1 MRLKTILGLL
11 VLTACVCLLFFFLM
25 TPDRRL
31 ETWQRRD
38 DCTLCGPTKAS
49 VKAKQAQA
57 ASLTQVAKTERPK
70 AALANAVTG
79 DVLAG
84 FDAWSQR
91 YLQATAGERADMI
104 QEGQRLAHARRPIF
118 KQLIQSDPRR
128 ALMEAVPMVVRQSLP
143 AEIVSELE
151 ERVADR
157 GELRVYV
164 AGPESKV
171 NGDKA
176 FLRYVETRTG
186 RTYETYVYG
195 RREFDYR
202 SKPEVHVIGVAMEGE
217 LALSESPLR
226 RLEPGEIPPAGKK
239 QVEVCPVSGKNTA
252 RAMPPPTPVAETVTA
267 VETGDEVIFL
277 CDGAHIRAY
286 ENGLIM
292 GEAGTGG
299 AQSFTGA
306 MPSASV
312 PSVGVVKVLY
322 VPAIFADQSQ
332 TPATEAVMMDGLRQ
346 AADFYQTQSYGRLT
360 LVATVTPPVK
370 LPRNQAWYNGKD
382 TTSGFIKEV
391 DGLGAEMAHAKEAAR
406 AAGYDWQ
413 DYHCFCVR
421 ATGGA
426 RSPTS
431 YGSIGIGQVWMRS
444 DNASTI
450 AHEVGHA
457 FGLLHANFW
466 LTNGASVAGP
476 GGNEEYGDIYDNM
489 GSTSPPAGHYNTQA
503 KNQIRWMPPEFAP
516 PITASGLYRIHAF
529 DQPRLESGKLYAL
542 QVRKDAERTF
552 WGEYR
557 TLFPANTWVSNGLL
571 LGWKWSQNNGD
582 NIQLLDTTP
591 GSNNGKSDAP
601 IAVGSTFSDI
611 ESGIHVTTVAVNPTT
626 SPPSLDVQV
635 NLGSFPGNNVPTLT
649 LSPSAPVVPTNT
661 NVTFTATA
669 ADLDGDTLAYS
680 WRWHDGVISPNA
692 PTATRSFSSNGIYNV
707 SCVVSDMKGGI
718 AIRNAVITVGNGG
731 SRFTISGRVT
741 KNGVGMVGVNVTTS
755 GTNGT
760 LTDSDGYYVIAN
772 LAAGSYSA
780 TPAGHGYV
788 FNEEFNNSI
797 TVGPSFTGANFTVE
811 ELPVVTLTA
820 PTAVAV
826 EGGAS
831 GVFRLT
837 RTGSTAL
844 PLAVNTLVVR
854 GTAAKTT
861 DYTFAPDYTAIS
873 NTPYFALTIP
883 ADSST
888 LDVVVAPV
896 NDASSEGDEEVQ
908 LILGLDAAYVNGA
921 QSSAA
926 ITIQDNDT
934 ALPRVS
940 LTASTAQTV
949 EGSGQPI
956 TCTLRRSG
964 STGADL
970 IVAYT
975 IATTSTA
982 GNGVD
987 YSTLSGTAT
996 IPQNFASTTFS
1007 ITPLDDSLAEATE
1020 TVRLSIASGA
1030 LFIADAAANAI
1041 STRIVD
1047 DDSQVVT
1054 LTTTDATATEVDRTA
1069 PGAVPDP
1076 GTFLLTRSGDTSA
1089 ALTVYYSVAG
1099 SALHGVDYE
1108 ALPGSVTFPAGET
1121 QRTVTIMPRIEGYGE
1136 GNELVILSIADGN
1149 EAYRSGTSA
1158 SGTVT
1163 ISDQSTDKP
1172 LLEVTAIGGIAAE
1185 PSTNGQF
1192 RITAKGGSGS
1202 LTVNYTISGTAT
1214 PGIDFT
1220 VLSGTATLAL
1230 NGGTVT
1236 TNISV
1241 PVIND
1246 SDVED
1251 METVT
1256 LTLNDIPSSNYS
1268 LWDVSKSA
1276 TLFIRD
1282 DEQPTVFV
1290 DPQIGTGSTHS
1301 ISESTTTTTLKYY
1314 ISRTGSTAA
1323 ALTVNYTMTG
1333 TATSGVDFT
1342 STNLTGT
1349 ATIPIGAPGVDIS
1362 FNTIS
1367 DTTFEGTETAT
1378 LSLSSGSYSRGPNAT
1393 IYITDDDAGAQTVNF
1408 ASTGG
1413 SGSES
1418 NTTVSIPVSLSSPA
1432 VGTET
1437 VDYLLETGPRT
1448 ATMMAGTWV
1457 RVIRTGNSYSA
1468 WQSLDGVT
1476 FTQRGT
1482 TQTITGVPTTGY
1494 LAGIYVTSGSSG
1506 VLANIQMDS
1515 LSVTGLEVGGSA
1527 GAFASSA
1534 IGTQN
1539 PAGGQ
1544 TESSGYYNIIA
1555 GGPDISQTST
1565 SDNGRIIYVP
1575 ITSSAN
1581 CTVTARVLG
1590 MTGNSTAIKA
1600 GVTIR
1605 ESTAN
1610 NVRHMTCLAET
1621 SVGSHRAVYRLTSGG
1636 NAASNQAQPT
1646 YTKPRWLRLQRS
1658 GNDFTSSISADGVA
1672 WTVVGPAQTLPLS
1685 TLCVVGLAAS
1695 ARSDGLLT
1703 QATFDN
1709 VTLSTGGALTG
1720 RTIGYVNEPGS
1731 VTESGG
1737 TWTIT
1742 ASGSGI
1748 LHTTSSTED
1757 EGHMAG
1763 ASVSGDFTLTARL
1776 NNISGGASNAQAGL
1790 MVRETSNYRAR
1801 ALWYGMV
1808 AGASA
1813 SAPEYRARLSAVSSG
1828 EGLSVDYAL
1837 TPGTLTFAAGEQTKN
1852 ITLNVTNDLLP
1863 EPVEFVTVMLRYPY
1877 RSLLGAP
1884 STYTYAILDDDVPTA
1899 LLPSVGFTGAASS
1912 GLETASPAQIAV
1924 TLSDPASTAV
1934 TIDYATNSSGT
1945 ATGGGTDFTDIS
1957 GTITFA
1963 PGETLKLIS
1972 LPVIDDSLVEAAETV
1987 QLVLTAPTNAALS
2000 TTSTHTFTIT
2010 DDDTPVVTL
2019 TATDAVANEAGDTGT
2034 FTFSRN
2040 GVTTSA
2046 LTVNF
2051 TRSGT
2056 ATSGSDYTAI
2066 ITPGTITFDIGEATK
2081 TVTVAPLQNTAN
2093 EANETVILTLTAG
2106 SGYTFGSPSTA
2117 TVTIEDDDVNT
2128 ITLTAT
2134 DSIASEAPGNP
2145 GEFTLERTGPIT
2157 SSVNVNISVSGTA
2170 TNGTDYTSIATTR
2183 TFGVGISSITIPV
2196 TVTQDST
2203 TEGIEEVVISIS
2215 AAASYIVGTPSVANV
2230 TIIDDDLP
2238 PSVFIS
2244 SPASKSTIINAGN
2257 GLQLQST
2264 ATDDGLPSPLGYTWS
2279 QLFGPGIITFAS
2291 PTASGSAAS
2300 FSTPGIYGL
2309 RITVNDGQFTA
2320 SDDLIVQAG
2329 GFGYANWVGID
2340 QGPPGVRGI
2349 SGEAAGGNYTLIGA
2363 GTGYTGTNDS
2373 GHMMFRQIL
2382 GGTGDATVTARLVS
2396 VSGPANRLAGITLRD
2411 TSWKGAK
2418 RSNLVLT
2425 AGGSLQFRNRTTAN
2439 VADTATTATGITFP
2453 CWMKLERVSGSVTA
2467 SYASD
2472 VAGTPGTW
2480 TQIGAPT
2487 AITMGSNVVGMV
2499 VSAGGG
2505 NATATAQFDNVSV
2518 TPTVSGSALHSE
2530 DLGNYTLAGN
2540 SSVNAAVTTVNAIGG
2555 HDGSGSHFRYQQ
2567 VWGDCIIT
2575 ARLTSHAGA
2584 IRGAQSGVAVRD
2596 TTDNGPFG
2604 FYGNTTIDGFQA
2616 HWRSSSGANP
2626 STLQTGGSISN
2637 WIRLIRKGN
2646 SVAAYRATNV
2656 SGVPGA
2662 WAQVTGNLPA
2672 PMTGPLL
2679 VGLLVDSNDSALTAT
2694 GTFEGL
2700 SIEALNIA
2708 PVVDTGTIASLPPFN
2723 LNATVTDDGRPT
2735 PPGATSVS
2743 WSFLS
2748 GPGGVS
2754 FANPAVEDT
2763 LATLSMNGTHTLRL
2777 TADDGDS
2784 VVFGDLTFAGYLNPF
2799 AQWLDQN
2806 NVGNEN
2812 NLLVEAEADADNDG
2826 LANLLEYA
2834 IGTNGTISSANPQ
2847 ITTLAPVSAD
2857 TYLRISIP
2865 KNLAATDVTFTVEA
2879 TSDLAN
2885 PLSWSSA
2892 GLVIEVNNSTTLQV
2906 RDNVPAG
2913 PGVQRFM
2920 RVKVTR

>member
-1 MRLKTILGLL
+1 MRLKTLLGLF
-11 VLTACVCLLFFFLM
+11 VFIACACLLSLFLIR
-25 TPDRRL
+25 PDQRL
-31 ETWQRRD
+31 LDAWSRRD
-38 DCTLCGPTKAS
+38 DCTLCGPTKTNIKSAIPI
-49 VKAKQAQA
+49 AGQARKSA
-57 ASLTQVAKTERPK
+57 PATEPM
-70 AALANAVTG
+70 G
-79 DVLAG
+79 Q
-84 FDAWSQR
+84 FQEWSQSF
-91 YLQATAGERADMI
+91 LQAKEAEKAGLIE
-104 QEGQRLAHARRPIF
+104 EGVKLAKARRPIF
-118 KQLIQSDPRR
+118 KQLIQGDPRR

-164 AGPESKV
+164 AGPESRE

-322 VPAIFADQSQ
+322 VPAVFADQSQ

-370 LPRNQAWYNGKD
+370 LPRNQAWYSGKD

-391 DGLGAEMAHAKEAAR
+391 DGLNAEMTHAKEAAR

-421 ATGGA
+421 STGGA

-431 YGSIGIGQVWMRS
+431 FGSLGIGQVWMRS

-557 TLFPANTWVSNGLL
+557 TLFPSNSWVSNGLL
-571 LGWKWSQNNGD
+571 LGWKWSQNSGD

-591 GSNNGKSDAP
+591 GSINGKNDAP

-611 ESGIHVTTVAVNPTT
+611 ESGIHVTTVAVNPST

-635 NLGSFPGNNVPTLT
+635 NLGSFPGNNAPTLA
-649 LSPSAPVVPTNT
+649 LSPSAPVVPAST

-669 ADLDGDTLAYS
+669 ADLDGDTLSYS
-680 WRWHDGVISPNA
+680 WRWHDGVTSPNS
-692 PTATRSFSSNGIYNV
+692 PTVTRSFTTGIYNV

-755 GTNGT
+755 GANGT

-772 LAAGSYSA
+772 LAAGSYTA

-797 TVGPSFTGANFTVE
+797 TVGPSFSGANFTVE
-811 ELPVVTLTA
+811 ELPVVSLTA
-820 PTAVAV
+820 PTAVAT

-854 GTAAKTT
+854 GTAIKAT
-861 DYTFAPDYTAIS
+861 DYNFSPDYTAIS

-888 LDVVVAPV
+888 LDVIVAPV
-896 NDASSEGDEEVQ
+896 NDAGSEGDEEVQ

-921 QSSAA
+921 QASAA

-940 LTASTAQTV
+940 LTASVAQTV

-956 TCTLRRSG
+956 ICTLRRSG
-964 STGADL
+964 STGTDL
-970 IVAYT
+970 IVPYT

-996 IPQNFASTTFS
+996 IPQNSASTTFS
-1007 ITPLDDSLAEATE
+1007 ITPLNDSLPEATE
-1020 TVRLSIASGA
+1020 TVRLSIATGA
-1030 LFIADAAANAI
+1030 VFIADAAANNIAA
-1041 STRIVD
+1041 RIVD

-1054 LTTTDATATEVDRTA
+1054 LTTPDAAATEVDRTA

-1202 LTVNYTISGTAT
+1202 LTVNYTVSGTAT
-1214 PGIDFT
+1214 PDTDFT
-1220 VLSGTATLAL
+1220 PLAGTATLAL

-1241 PVIND
+1241 PVLND

-1256 LTLNDIPSSNYS
+1256 LTLDDILGSNYS

-1290 DPQIGTGSTHS
+1290 DPQIGTGNTHS
-1301 ISESTTTTTLKYY
+1301 ISESTTGTTLKFY

-1349 ATIPIGAPGVDIS
+1349 ATIPAGAPGVDIS

-1418 NTTVSIPVSLSSPA
+1418 TTTVNIPVSLSSPA

-1457 RVIRTGNSYSA
+1457 RVIRTGNNFSA

-1482 TQTITGVPTTGY
+1482 TQTISGMATTGY

-1515 LSVTGLEVGGSA
+1515 LSITGLEVGGSA
-1527 GAFASSA
+1527 GTFASSA

-1539 PAGGQ
+1539 PPGGQ

-1565 SDNGRIIYVP
+1565 TDNGRMIYVP

-1605 ESTAN
+1605 ESTFS

-1636 NAASNQAQPT
+1636 NAANNVAQPV
-1646 YTKPRWLRLQRS
+1646 YTKPGWLRLQRS

-1742 ASGSGI
+1742 ASGAGI
-1748 LHTTSSTED
+1748 LHSTNSTED

-1763 ASVSGDFTLTARL
+1763 ANVSGDFTLTAR
-1776 NNISGGASNAQAGL
+1776 IASITGGAGNAQAGL

-1808 AGASA
+1808 AGAGL

-1863 EPVEFVTVMLRYPY
+1863 EPVEFVTLMLRYPY

-1884 STYTYAILDDDVPTA
+1884 STYTYAILDDDASTT

-1934 TIDYATNSSGT
+1934 TIDYATNASGT
-1945 ATGGGTDFTDIS
+1945 AIGGGTDFTDIS
-1957 GTITFA
+1957 GTLTFA

-1972 LPVIDDSLVEAAETV
+1972 LPVIDDSLVETSETV

-2019 TATDAVANEAGDTGT
+2019 TATDAIANEAGDTGT

-2056 ATSGSDYTAI
+2056 ATTGAGNSTDDFTNI
-2066 ITPGTITFDIGEATK
+2066 ITPGTVTFGIGEATK

-2093 EANETVILTLTAG
+2093 EANETVILTLNTG
-2106 SGYTFGSPSTA
+2106 SGYTVGSPSAA

-2134 DSIASEAPGNP
+2134 DSIASEQAGNP
-2145 GEFTLERTGPIT
+2145 GEFTLTRTGPIT
-2157 SSVNVNISVSGTA
+2157 SSVNVNINISGTA
-2170 TNGTDYTSIATTR
+2170 TNGTDYTAIATTR
-2183 TFGVGISSITIPV
+2183 TFGAGISSITIPV
-2196 TVTQDST
+2196 AVTQDSSI
-2203 TEGIEEVVISIS
+2203 EGIEEVVISIS
-2215 AAASYIVGTPSVANV
+2215 AAASYIVGSPSVANV

-2264 ATDDGLPSPLGYTWS
+2264 ATDDGLPNPLGYTWS
-2279 QLFGPGIITFAS
+2279 QLFGPGSITFAT
-2291 PTASGSAAS
+2291 PTASGTTAT
-2300 FSTPGIYGL
+2300 FSVPGIYGL

-2382 GGTGDATVTARLVS
+2382 GGTGDATITARLVS
-2396 VSGPANRLAGITLRD
+2396 VSGPANRLAGITVRD

-2439 VADTATTATGITFP
+2439 VADAATTATGITFP

-2467 SYASD
+2467 SYAAD

-2480 TQIGAPT
+2480 TQIGTPT
-2487 AITMGSNVVGMV
+2487 AVTMGSNVVVGMV

-2505 NATATAQFDNVSV
+2505 NATATAQFDNVTV
-2518 TPTVSGSALHSE
+2518 TPAISGSALHSE
-2530 DLGNYTLAGN
+2530 DLGNYTIAGN

-2567 VWGDCIIT
+2567 IWGDCIIT
-2575 ARLTSHAGA
+2575 ARLTSHAGT
-2584 IRGAQSGVAVRD
+2584 IRGAQSGVSVRD

-2616 HWRSSSGANP
+2616 HWRSSAGAGG
-2626 STLQTGGSISN
+2626 STLQTGGSIGN

-2646 SVAAYRATNV
+2646 NVAAYRAANV
-2656 SGVPGA
+2656 SGAPGA

-2679 VGLLVDSNDSALTAT
+2679 VGLLVDSDSSTLTAT

-2700 SIEALNIA
+2700 SIEPLNIA
-2708 PVVDTGTIASLPPFN
+2708 PVVDTGTLASSLPPFN

-2748 GPGGVS
+2748 GPGGVT
-2754 FANPAVEDT
+2754 FANPTVEDT

-2784 VVFGDLTFAGYLNPF
+2784 VVFDDLTFNGYLNAF

-2812 NLLVEAEADADNDG
+2812 NLLVEANADADNDG

-2834 IGTNGTISSANPQ
+2834 IGTNGIIGSGNPQ
-2847 ITTLAPVSAD
+2847 VVALAPVSSSQ
-2857 TYLRISIP
+2857 YLRLSIP
-2865 KNLAATDVTFTVEA
+2865 KNPAATDVSFTVEA

-2885 PLSWSSA
+2885 PLSWTSA
-2892 GLVIEVNNSTTLQV
+2892 GLVIETNTSTQLIV

-2913 PGVQRFM
+2913 PGIQRFM
-2920 RVKVTR
+2920 RVRVERP